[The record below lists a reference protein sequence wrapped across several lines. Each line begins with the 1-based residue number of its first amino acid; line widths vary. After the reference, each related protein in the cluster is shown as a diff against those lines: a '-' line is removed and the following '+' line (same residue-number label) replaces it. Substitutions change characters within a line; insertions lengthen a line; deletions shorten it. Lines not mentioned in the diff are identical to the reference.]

1 MDRTI
6 TITWILLVVLTIITS
21 LFSGMNGIN
30 VSIFVIVLA
39 GFKFLGVAFQFM
51 ELKKAHLFWKII
63 IFAYL
68 ILFVSIIL
76 IIL

>member
-1 MDRTI
+1 MDKTT

-30 VSIFVIVLA
+30 VSIFVMVLA

-51 ELKKAHLFWKII
+51 ELKKAHLFWKLII
-63 IFAYL
+63 TGYL
-68 ILFVSIIL
+68 VLFITIIL
-76 IIL
+76 TIS